1 MMKNSILLIHT
12 PTLSPH
18 SQTLL
23 STSSS
28 IHLQNYAH
36 AEPPFLFL
44 FLGHSLYLYLST
56 YFFVSLKMLF
66 LVLLLFMEV
75 RKIASSSL
83 CLTFPLCVG
92 LSLLF

>member
-12 PTLSPH
+12 PALSPH

-28 IHLQNYAH
+28 IHLQNYAP
-36 AEPPFLFL
+36 AEPPLLFL
-44 FLGHSLYLYLST
+44 FLVHSLYLYLST

-66 LVLLLFMEV
+66 LVLLFMEV
-75 RKIASSSL
+75 RRIASSSL